1 MNKIQPILL
10 VEDDLVDVMTVKRA
24 FRQLAVQNELVVV
37 NNGEEALAYLKQPT
51 KGLPCVILLD
61 INMPK
66 MNGLE
71 CLDIVKEHALFKAIP
86 VVMITSSKEQQDVDQ
101 AFMKGISGYILK
113 PADYD
118 QFLAS
123 IQVLAPYWTRNNEQ
137 DSA

>member
-1 MNKIQPILL
+1 MSNIQPILL

-24 FRQLAVQNELVVV
+24 FRQLQVQNELIVV
-37 NNGEEALAYLKQPT
+37 NNGEDALAYLKQPG

-71 CLDIVKEHALFKAIP
+71 YLEVVKEHALFKTIP

-123 IQVLAPYWTRNNEQ
+123 IQVLAPYWTRKE
-137 DSA
+137 

>member
-123 IQVLAPYWTRNNEQ
+123 IQVLAPYWTRNSEQ